1 VIISIAMGAFF
12 LLTPPLIE
20 AVKRFIRKRRE

>member
-1 VIISIAMGAFF
+1 MGAFF
-12 LLTPPLIE
+12 SPTPPLIE